1 MWADSGRGLEKYMT
15 STASSVI
22 CQSGIQPE
30 GAHGIFPKDLKGGS
44 KR

>member
-1 MWADSGRGLEKYMT
+1 MWADSDRGLEKYMT
-15 STASSVI
+15 STSSVI
-22 CQSGIQPE
+22 RQSGIQPE